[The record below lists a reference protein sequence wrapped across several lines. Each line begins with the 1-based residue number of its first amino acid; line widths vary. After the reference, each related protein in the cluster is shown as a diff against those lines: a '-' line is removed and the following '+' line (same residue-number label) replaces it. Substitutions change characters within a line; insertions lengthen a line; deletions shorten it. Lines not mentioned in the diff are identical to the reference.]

1 MLCCGYFTCL
11 HLICVSKR
19 GTRCAHAVI
28 RTVLFPDKQ
37 VAGCYSLDFK
47 REQTSNAKR

>member
-19 GTRCAHAVI
+19 GTSCAHAVL

-37 VAGCYSLDFK
+37 VARRDFFDFK